1 MPGRGPGI
9 GLAVVR
15 KIAQRAN
22 GEAYL
27 QCGISRILL
36 DPQARKQKE
45 LESLLVIVRTSS
57 NEAYLVKP
65 PTAEQLDT
73 LVRSFKWPNTPQA
86 SAVQVAKPRLRFG
99 KRSPP

>member
-27 QCGISRILL
+27 QSGIRLVLL
-36 DPQARKQKE
+36 DPQAHKQK
-45 LESLLVIVRTSS
+45 
-57 NEAYLVKP
+57 
-65 PTAEQLDT
+65 
-73 LVRSFKWPNTPQA
+73 
-86 SAVQVAKPRLRFG
+86 
-99 KRSPP
+99 